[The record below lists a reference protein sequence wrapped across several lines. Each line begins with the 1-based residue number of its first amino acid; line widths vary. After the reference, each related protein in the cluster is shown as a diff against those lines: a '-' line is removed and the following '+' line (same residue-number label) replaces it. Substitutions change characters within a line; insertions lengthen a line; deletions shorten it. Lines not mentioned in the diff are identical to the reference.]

1 MSICSTS
8 LTPEGSRQDRMISDI
23 RCENC
28 PICLDKMKKKL
39 TVTTV
44 CLHTFCY
51 DCLSQ
56 HINNSVARQSDPV
69 CPYCRSELFER
80 SDTVDE
86 DGDIIVTGGA
96 ALWEADMVEHLP
108 YHNITMYLNGEV
120 FDVEDNLVDHSDGS
134 IRVLETEFLA
144 EVDGEIDDEVDDE
157 VDGEIDEL
165 SELMAAR
172 PSINEMNEISF
183 NNVIYNVDNVFNRNS
198 NVLINQNLHEDME
211 LSEILENLDNDTDVV
226 DMNTTQDINIISNNG
241 GNSEGLGDTTEL
253 FIASLSKYKGDVIKY
268 MNNNTILN
276 NDINYILQELLKY
289 INTLDTIIQNCRT
302 LRENTQ
308 QG

>member
-1 MSICSTS
+1 MSICSAS
-8 LTPEGSRQDRMISDI
+8 LTPEGSREDRMISDI

-28 PICLDKMKKKL
+28 PICLDKMTKKL

-86 DGDIIVTGGA
+86 DGGIIVTGGA
-96 ALWEADMVEHLP
+96 ALWEAQMVEDDLTDHLESGFWV
-108 YHNITMYLNGEV
+108 LEDEV
-120 FDVEDNLVDHSDGS
+120 NDEIDDQADGS
-134 IRVLETEFLA
+134 IRVLDGEFLA
-144 EVDGEIDDEVDDE
+144 E

-183 NNVIYNVDNVFNRNS
+183 NNVIYNADVVFNRNS

-253 FIASLSKYKGDVIKY
+253 FIAALSKYKGDVYRY

-276 NDINYILQELLKY
+276 NDINYMLQELLKY
-289 INTLDTIIQNCRT
+289 INTIDTIVRNCRA
-302 LRENTQ
+302 LR
-308 QG
+308 

>member
-1 MSICSTS
+1 MSICSAS
-8 LTPEGSRQDRMISDI
+8 LTPECSLGDRMISDI

-28 PICLDKMKKKL
+28 PICLDKMTKKL

-80 SDTVDE
+80 SDAVDE
-86 DGDIIVTGGA
+86 DGGIIVTGGG
-96 ALWEADMVEHLP
+96 ALWEAQMVEHWGTEGAVDSAVDSVEFGGVL
-108 YHNITMYLNGEV
+108 E
-120 FDVEDNLVDHSDGS
+120 VEDNLVDHLDGS
-134 IRVLETEFLA
+134 IRVLEGEFWA
-144 EVDGEIDDEVDDE
+144 EVDGET
-157 VDGEIDEL
+157 DEL

-183 NNVIYNVDNVFNRNS
+183 NNVIYNVDDVFNRNS
-198 NVLINQNLHEDME
+198 NVLINQNFHEDME

-276 NDINYILQELLKY
+276 NDINYMLQELLKY
-289 INTLDTIIQNCRT
+289 INTLDTIVRNCRA
-302 LRENTQ
+302 LR
-308 QG
+308 

>member
-8 LTPEGSRQDRMISDI
+8 LTPEGSREDRMISDI

-80 SDTVDE
+80 SDAVDE
-86 DGDIIVTGGA
+86 DGGIIVTGGA
-96 ALWEADMVEHLP
+96 ALWEADMVEHWGTEGVVDRVELGGV
-108 YHNITMYLNGEV
+108 LE
-120 FDVEDNLVDHSDGS
+120 VEDDLVDHLDGS
-134 IRVLETEFLA
+134 IRVLESEFWA
-144 EVDGEIDDEVDDE
+144 EVDGET
-157 VDGEIDEL
+157 DEL

-172 PSINEMNEISF
+172 PSINEMNEISL

-226 DMNTTQDINIISNNG
+226 DMNPTQDINIISNNG

-253 FIASLSKYKGDVIKY
+253 FIAALSKYKGDVYRY

-276 NDINYILQELLKY
+276 NDINYMLQELLKY
-289 INTLDTIIQNCRT
+289 INTLDTIVRNCRS
-302 LRENTQ
+302 LR
-308 QG
+308 

>member
-1 MSICSTS
+1 MSICSAS
-8 LTPEGSRQDRMISDI
+8 LTPEGSLGGRMISDI

-28 PICLDKMKKKL
+28 PICLDKMTKKL

-86 DGDIIVTGGA
+86 DGGIIVTGGA

-108 YHNITMYLNGEV
+108 YYNTTMYLNGEV
-120 FDVEDNLVDHSDGS
+120 VDVEDNLVDHLDGS
-134 IRVLETEFLA
+134 IRVLDGEFLA
-144 EVDGEIDDEVDDE
+144 E

-172 PSINEMNEISF
+172 PSINEMNEIIL
-183 NNVIYNVDNVFNRNS
+183 NNVIYNVDDVFNRNS

-253 FIASLSKYKGDVIKY
+253 FIAALSKYKGDVYRY

-276 NDINYILQELLKY
+276 NDINYMLQELLKY
-289 INTLDTIIQNCRT
+289 INTLDTIVRNCRI
-302 LRENTQ
+302 LQ

>member
-1 MSICSTS
+1 MT
-8 LTPEGSRQDRMISDI
+8 
-23 RCENC
+23 
-28 PICLDKMKKKL
+28 KKL

-86 DGDIIVTGGA
+86 DGGIIVTGGA

-108 YHNITMYLNGEV
+108 YYNTTMYLNGEV
-120 FDVEDNLVDHSDGS
+120 VDVEDNLVDHLDGS
-134 IRVLETEFLA
+134 IRVLDAEFWA
-144 EVDGEIDDEVDDE
+144 EVDGET
-157 VDGEIDEL
+157 DEL

-172 PSINEMNEISF
+172 PSINEMNEIIL
-183 NNVIYNVDNVFNRNS
+183 NNVIYNVDDVFNRNS

-253 FIASLSKYKGDVIKY
+253 FIAALSKYKGDVYRY

-276 NDINYILQELLKY
+276 NDINYMLQELLKY
-289 INTLDTIIQNCRT
+289 INTLDTIVRNCRI
-302 LRENTQ
+302 LQ

>member
-1 MSICSTS
+1 MT
-8 LTPEGSRQDRMISDI
+8 
-23 RCENC
+23 
-28 PICLDKMKKKL
+28 KKL

-86 DGDIIVTGGA
+86 DGGIIVTGGA
-96 ALWEADMVEHLP
+96 ALWEAQMVEDDLTDHLESGFWV
-108 YHNITMYLNGEV
+108 LEDEV
-120 FDVEDNLVDHSDGS
+120 NDEIDDQADGS
-134 IRVLETEFLA
+134 IRVLDGEFLA
-144 EVDGEIDDEVDDE
+144 E

-183 NNVIYNVDNVFNRNS
+183 NNVIYNADVVFNRNS

-253 FIASLSKYKGDVIKY
+253 FIAALSKYKGDVYRY

-276 NDINYILQELLKY
+276 NDINYMLQELLKY
-289 INTLDTIIQNCRT
+289 INTIDTIVRNCRA
-302 LRENTQ
+302 LR
-308 QG
+308 